1 MKKRLTIITTAIA
14 IVIALLLIIFI
25 KPKKSVD
32 TEYQTAVITKGQI
45 ENTVTATG
53 TVEPIIQVEVG
64 TQVSGI
70 IDHIYVDF
78 NSRVKKGEVLAEL
91 DKTNL
96 EAELRSSEA
105 TLESAKTEFEYQKKN
120 YERSKV
126 LYDKKLISDTEYESS
141 KYNYDKAESAFTK
154 ANSDIKKVRQNL
166 AYATIYSPIDGV
178 VLDRAVDEGQTVAA
192 SFNTP
197 TLFII
202 ANDLTRMQVIANVDE
217 ADIGEV
223 EEGQKVTFT
232 VDAFPDDI
240 FNGNVTQV
248 RLQPTTTS
256 NVVTYEVVVDAYNPD
271 YKLKPGLT
279 ANITI
284 ITMEKEDILMV
295 PVKALRFSPES
306 EQNKETMV
314 SDNSTKRI
322 WIKKSDGTILPVDV
336 VTGVSDGIHI
346 EVTGDIKAGDLVV
359 TGLSAAPL
367 KSVSEKSD
375 TGESPF
381 MPARPGQKKK

>member
-1 MKKRLTIITTAIA
+1 MKKRLTIIATAVV
-14 IVIALLLIIFI
+14 IVIVILLIILI
-25 KPKKSVD
+25 KPKKSVE
-32 TEYQTAVITKGQI
+32 TEYQTALITKGQI

-53 TVEPIIQVEVG
+53 TIEPIIQVEVG

-105 TLESAKTEFEYQKKN
+105 TLESSKTEFEYQKKN
-120 YERSKV
+120 YERSKA

-154 ANSDIKKVRQNL
+154 ANSDIRKVRQNL

-223 EEGQKVTFT
+223 KEGQKVTFT

-256 NVVTYEVVVDAYNPD
+256 NVVTYEVVVDAFNPN

-295 PVKALRFSPES
+295 PVKA
-306 EQNKETMV
+306 
-314 SDNSTKRI
+314 
-322 WIKKSDGTILPVDV
+322 
-336 VTGVSDGIHI
+336 
-346 EVTGDIKAGDLVV
+346 
-359 TGLSAAPL
+359 
-367 KSVSEKSD
+367 
-375 TGESPF
+375 
-381 MPARPGQKKK
+381 

>member
-154 ANSDIKKVRQNL
+154 ANSDIKK
-166 AYATIYSPIDGV
+166 
-178 VLDRAVDEGQTVAA
+178 
-192 SFNTP
+192 
-197 TLFII
+197 
-202 ANDLTRMQVIANVDE
+202 
-217 ADIGEV
+217 
-223 EEGQKVTFT
+223 
-232 VDAFPDDI
+232 
-240 FNGNVTQV
+240 
-248 RLQPTTTS
+248 
-256 NVVTYEVVVDAYNPD
+256 
-271 YKLKPGLT
+271 
-279 ANITI
+279 
-284 ITMEKEDILMV
+284 
-295 PVKALRFSPES
+295 
-306 EQNKETMV
+306 
-314 SDNSTKRI
+314 
-322 WIKKSDGTILPVDV
+322 
-336 VTGVSDGIHI
+336 
-346 EVTGDIKAGDLVV
+346 
-359 TGLSAAPL
+359 
-367 KSVSEKSD
+367 
-375 TGESPF
+375 
-381 MPARPGQKKK
+381 